1 MTMNY
6 YGFVRVQRISAF
18 EIATI
23 AIELGILISKVLSTF
38 SWIILVFR
46 TYLKIISFF
55 FVEFIHHFE

>member
-1 MTMNY
+1 MQATFKCKSHTKTYRRSLEFNTIMTMNY

-38 SWIILVFR
+38 S
-46 TYLKIISFF
+46 
-55 FVEFIHHFE
+55 